1 MYAWF
6 VTFKDKKGITNINAF
21 QNILDESVHKPN
33 IWFKSATGI
42 DTLKFAKKTDLSNL
56 KVVSATLLLVYF
68 LSLKDSTSETRK
80 NVFYFTSKALFVLEI
95 IKF

>member
-33 IWFKSATGI
+33 I
-42 DTLKFAKKTDLSNL
+42 
-56 KVVSATLLLVYF
+56 
-68 LSLKDSTSETRK
+68 
-80 NVFYFTSKALFVLEI
+80 
-95 IKF
+95 